1 MKSAD
6 LSAALPA
13 RPRPAGGV
21 APVRWRLACL
31 APAVAFFAAF
41 WLLPMVALIALPAEK
56 GWATYFVVLTD
67 TKYLTSLVNT
77 LLLSLSVTALT
88 LVLGAAVGISLA
100 RSHFVGRRMLIAV
113 LTLPLSFPGVIIGF
127 FVILLGGRQGAI
139 ASLADTLGLGRWTF
153 AYGLLGLF
161 LAYLYFSL
169 PRAIASYAA
178 AAESMDLALEEAAR
192 SLGASRWRI
201 VRDVWVPELAHTTVA
216 CGAIVFA
223 TAMGAFGT
231 AFTLASK
238 FEVLP
243 ITIYNEF
250 TNYANFALAASLSI
264 TLGIVTW
271 AALALARRLGGRS
284 ALGA

>member
-1 MKSAD
+1 
-6 LSAALPA
+6 
-13 RPRPAGGV
+13 
-21 APVRWRLACL
+21 
-31 APAVAFFAAF
+31 
-41 WLLPMVALIALPAEK
+41 MVALIALPAEK

-67 TKYLTSLVNT
+67 TKYLTSLFNT

-88 LVLGAAVGISLA
+88 LVLGAAVGIYLA
-100 RSHFVGRRMLIAV
+100 RSHFVGRRMLIAL

-192 SLGASRWRI
+192 CLGASRWRI

>member
-1 MKSAD
+1 MKAD
-6 LSAALPA
+6 PRGLAATREA
-13 RPRPAGGV
+13 TRSRPWLG
-21 APVRWRLACL
+21 LCI
-31 APAVAFFAAF
+31 APAIAFFAAF
-41 WLLPMVALIALPAEK
+41 WLLPIVRLVSLPASK
-56 GWATYFVVLTD
+56 GWQTYFAVLTES
-67 TKYLTSLVNT
+67 KYLTSLLNT
-77 LLLSLSVTALT
+77 LLLSVSVTLIT
-88 LVLGAAVGISLA
+88 LVLGAAVGIFLA
-100 RSHFVGRRMLIAV
+100 RTRFAGRKLLLSV
-113 LTLPLSFPGVIIGF
+113 LTLPLSFPGVIVGF

-139 ASLADTLGLGRWTF
+139 ASLADSLGLGRWTF

-178 AAESMDLALEEAAR
+178 AAESMDHALEEAAR
-192 SLGASRWRI
+192 SLGASRWHI
-201 VRDVWVPELAHTTVA
+201 VRDVWLPELAPATLA

-243 ITIYNEF
+243 ITIYDEF

-264 TLGIVTW
+264 ALGLVTW
-271 AALALARRLGGRS
+271 AALAIARKLGGTS
-284 ALGA
+284 AVGA

>member
-1 MKSAD
+1 MSGASFATDHDSKAW
-6 LSAALPA
+6 
-13 RPRPAGGV
+13 GQ
-21 APVRWRLACL
+21 LACI

-41 WLLPMVALIALPAEK
+41 WLLPIVRLIALPADK
-56 GWATYFVVLTD
+56 GWQTYFVVLTEA
-67 TKYLTSLVNT
+67 KYLASLLNT
-77 LLLSLSVTALT
+77 LLLSLAVTALT
-88 LVLGAAVGISLA
+88 LVLGAAVGIFLA
-100 RSHFVGRRMLIAV
+100 RTRFIGRRVLISL

-139 ASLADTLGLGRWTF
+139 VTLADSLGLGRWTF
-153 AYGLLGLF
+153 AYGLVGLF

-178 AAESMDLALEEAAR
+178 AAEAMDRALEEAAR
-192 SLGASRWRI
+192 SLGASRWHI
-201 VRDVWVPELAHTTVA
+201 IRDVWLPELAPTTLA

-238 FEVLP
+238 FEVIP

-264 TLGIVTW
+264 TLGLVTW
-271 AALALARRLGGRS
+271 AALALARRLGGT
-284 ALGA
+284 AVLGA

>member
-1 MKSAD
+1 VSGA
-6 LSAALPA
+6 SFATA
-13 RPRPAGGV
+13 RASK
-21 APVRWRLACL
+21 AWWQLACI

-41 WLLPMVALIALPAEK
+41 WLLPIVRLIALPANK
-56 GWATYFVVLTD
+56 GWQTYFVVLTEA
-67 TKYLTSLVNT
+67 KYLTSLLNT
-77 LLLSLSVTALT
+77 LLLSLAVTALT
-88 LVLGAAVGISLA
+88 LVLGAAVGIFLA
-100 RSHFVGRRMLIAV
+100 RTRFIGRRVLISL

-139 ASLADTLGLGRWTF
+139 VTLADSLGLGRWTF
-153 AYGLLGLF
+153 AYGLVGLF

-178 AAESMDLALEEAAR
+178 AAEAMDRALEEAAR
-192 SLGASRWRI
+192 SLGASRWHI
-201 VRDVWVPELAHTTVA
+201 IRDVWLPELAPTTLA

-238 FEVLP
+238 FEVIP

-264 TLGIVTW
+264 TLGLVTW
-271 AALALARRLGGRS
+271 AALALARRLGGT
-284 ALGA
+284 AVLGA

>member
-1 MKSAD
+1 MSP
-6 LSAALPA
+6 LLAL
-13 RPRPAGGV
+13 
-21 APVRWRLACL
+21 CL
-31 APAVAFFAAF
+31 APAAALFGAF
-41 WLLPMVALIALPAEK
+41 WLLPMVWLVALPAGK
-56 GWATYFVVLTD
+56 GWRAYIAVLTEPR
-67 TKYLTSLVNT
+67 YFESLLNT
-77 LLLSLSVTALT
+77 LLLSLTVTAAT
-88 LVLGAAVGISLA
+88 LVIGAAVGLFLA
-100 RSHFVGRRMLIAV
+100 RTPFRGRALLLSL

-127 FVILLGGRQGAI
+127 FVILLGGRQGLI
-139 ASLADTLGLGRWTF
+139 PWLAGLLGADGFAF
-153 AYGLLGLF
+153 AYGLFGLF

-178 AAESMDLALEEAAR
+178 AAESMDPQLEEAAR

-201 VRDVWVPELAHTTVA
+201 VRDVWLPALAPTSIA

-243 ITIYNEF
+243 ITIYGEF

-264 TLGIVTW
+264 ALGLMTW
-271 AALALARRLGGRS
+271 LVLFLARRFTDTNTS
-284 ALGA
+284 AGAA